1 MDGSDLDFL
10 AGPPTQVA
18 PQLLGATLSKGG
30 VSVRIT
36 EVEAYDGA
44 DDPGS
49 HAYRGRT
56 PRNDVMFG
64 PPGHL
69 YTYFIY
75 GMHVC
80 ANVVCR
86 DDGTAGAVLIRAG
99 EVVSGLDVA
108 RARRPAGPDHRLA
121 QGPGRLCSALGI
133 ELADYGADLL
143 GDSVRLEANP
153 RRVDI
158 LPEQQAEPGQVVS
171 GPRVGLRLAADRPWR
186 FWIKGDPTVSTY
198 RPAVVRRKRI
208 AE

>member
-1 MDGSDLDFL
+1 M
-10 AGPPTQVA
+10 
-18 PQLLGATLSKGG
+18 
-30 VSVRIT
+30 T
-36 EVEAYDGA
+36 EIEAEYGA

-49 HAYRGRT
+49 HEYRGRT

-121 QGPGRLCSALGI
+121 QGPGRPCSARGI
-133 ELADYGADLL
+133 ELAG
-143 GDSVRLEANP
+143 
-153 RRVDI
+153 
-158 LPEQQAEPGQVVS
+158 S
-171 GPRVGLRLAADRPWR
+171 GRSEEPRVGEEW
-186 FWIKGDPTVSTY
+186 VSTC
-198 RPAVVRRKRI
+198 KHW
-208 AE
+208 